1 VRNEAVGTYEKQ
13 ALVLVNHG
21 SATGREV
28 LTFSESVQAGVLTK
42 FGVELEREVQVL
54 GISTV

>member
-1 VRNEAVGTYEKQ
+1 MRNEAVGTYEKQ

-28 LTFSESVQAGVLTK
+28 LNFSESVQAGVLTK

-54 GISTV
+54 GVSTV